1 MSDSNKRLDGG
12 QVSEAS
18 TSPTAEARQSKVTD
32 GIVTAVQATA
42 EAVGGAVAEEE
53 QESFKQQLNFQGFTL
68 LKAGE
73 VRKFN
78 MLRDENPTWYP
89 DFSGVNNF
97 FDVGV
102 NLSGINLN
110 GVNLSGANLF
120 RANLSR
126 VDFCTA
132 DLSGADF
139 LKAKFFMTSLYV
151 AKLSGAKNLTPE
163 QLSGT
168 FLFNARID
176 ASQKPLLEKASRLIM
191 ESIEITDK

>member
-110 GVNLSGANLF
+110 GVNLSGANL
-120 RANLSR
+120 SR

-151 AKLSGAKNLTPE
+151 AKLSEPK
-163 QLSGT
+163 
-168 FLFNARID
+168 FN
-176 ASQKPLLEKASRLIM
+176 
-191 ESIEITDK
+191 T

>member
-110 GVNLSGANLF
+110 GVNLSGANL
-120 RANLSR
+120 SR